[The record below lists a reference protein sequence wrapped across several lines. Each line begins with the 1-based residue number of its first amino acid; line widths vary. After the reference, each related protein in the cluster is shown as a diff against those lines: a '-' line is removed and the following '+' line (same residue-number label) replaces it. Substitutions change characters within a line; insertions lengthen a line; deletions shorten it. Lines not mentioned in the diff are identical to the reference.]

1 MTTSVLRKHRT
12 RVISGAGAATLLATV
27 TACSSGTSSPAP
39 APAKSATEQRTLTV
53 LAAASLTDVFNQA
66 AQSFEAEH
74 PGVKLKFSFAGSQT
88 LAAQVRAGSP
98 ADVLVTADSATMNGL
113 GEAVADKT
121 VIAHNRLAIVT
132 APGDPEHVQALADL
146 ASPKLKVVLAAPQ
159 VPAGKYAEQALA
171 SAHAS
176 VKPVSQE
183 PDVRSVL
190 SLVERGEADAGI
202 VYTTDA
208 KSAGSKV
215 ATIDIPDAQNVI
227 ATYPA
232 AVVADSANKDAAGV
246 FVAWLAS
253 AEGQKVLQA
262 AGFSPAS

>member
-1 MTTSVLRKHRT
+1 MATSVLRKHRT
-12 RVISGAGAATLLATV
+12 RVITGAGAATLLATV
-27 TACSSGTSSPAP
+27 TACSSGASSASPTSPTS
-39 APAKSATEQRTLTV
+39 AKSPTEQKTLTV

-66 AQSFEAEH
+66 AKSFETEH

-88 LAAQVRAGSP
+88 LAAQVKAGSP
-98 ADVLVTADSATMNGL
+98 ADVLVTADSSTMNGL

-146 ASPKLKVVLAAPQ
+146 AAPRLKVVLAAPQ

-171 SAHAS
+171 AAHAS
-176 VKPVSQE
+176 LKPVSQE

-227 ATYPA
+227 ATSPA
-232 AVVADSANKDAAGV
+232 AVVAGSANKDAAGV

-253 AEGQKVLQA
+253 AEGQKILQA
-262 AGFSPAS
+262 AG